1 MCETLSAGLCVFHEF
16 LLIPSN
22 IGSLTVSEV
31 LFFFVCFILKD
42 KNLSSIMPLCYL
54 AMESAQAGLI
64 WNH

>member
-1 MCETLSAGLCVFHEF
+1 MCETLSAGLCAFHEF

-31 LFFFVCFILKD
+31 LFCVCVCMCFILKD

-64 WNH
+64 